1 MRLRPIYRV
10 TTFVPLVQL
19 EDLLRGVEA
28 LDSTAG
34 ATYDRLVW
42 WSEAVEQFRPLPG
55 ATPVHGEIGR
65 VERVATLRVEFSI
78 PRDPALLQGFLT
90 RLTEHHPWEQPTIFV
105 DESMA
110 PLEEAP
116 N

>member
-10 TTFVPLVQL
+10 TTFVPQIQL
-19 EDLLRGVEA
+19 EELLRGVEGIA
-28 LDSTAG
+28 AAGG

-55 ATPVHGEIGR
+55 ATPVQGEIGR

-78 PRDPALLQGFLT
+78 PRGPLLLDAFLT
-90 RLTEHHPWEQPTIFV
+90 RLTELHPWDRPTIFV
-105 DESMA
+105 DESLA

>member
-10 TTFVPLVQL
+10 TTFVPQVQL

-28 LDSTAG
+28 LGSAAG

-55 ATPVHGEIGR
+55 SAPTHGDIGR
-65 VERVATLRVEFSI
+65 VERVTTLRVEFSI
-78 PRDPALLQGFLT
+78 PRDPALLQAFLT